1 MATRATSAPRPAASS
16 KPSYAALAF
25 HNTTNYAFL
34 GATALSTVALWDT
47 LGVFPLAVGVGLE
60 VLWMLVG
67 SDLPFVKKRLD
78 AKLAAQA
85 AAEEAERQRALLGAV
100 TEADRRRYH
109 EMLRLQGEIEREVD
123 ANPSLP
129 AASLAGELAT
139 LARLPSQFLTTAH
152 EAARLERFVAR
163 SDMNEL
169 ERQARTQGLALEKLD
184 DPDSRTLAQKNLA
197 VLDKRIE
204 RAKDVH
210 KSLRV
215 ARGQLNLIENTVRLV
230 RDQIVTMQS
239 PRELAGQLD
248 ELTGSIDA
256 MASARREADAVM
268 ERIERELELSR

>member
-1 MATRATSAPRPAASS
+1 MATTATSPPRPSKS
-16 KPSYAALAF
+16 KPPYASLAF
-25 HNTTNYAFL
+25 HNTANYAFL
-34 GATALSTVALWDT
+34 GATALSTVALWDS

-67 SDLPFVKKRLD
+67 SDLPFVKRRLD

-109 EMLRLQGEIEREVD
+109 DMQRLQGEIEREVE

-129 AASLAGELAT
+129 AESLTRELAS
-139 LARLPSQFLTTAH
+139 LARLPSQFLATAH
-152 EAARLERFVAR
+152 EAARLERFVAQ

-169 ERQARTQGLALEKLD
+169 ERQARAQGLALEKLA
-184 DPDSRTLAQKNLA
+184 DPDARALAQKNLA

-248 ELTGSIDA
+248 ELSGSIDA
-256 MASARREADAVM
+256 MASARREADAAM
-268 ERIERELELSR
+268 QRIERELELSR